1 MTAMNAFDPDLIRR
15 YDGPGPRYTSY
26 PTAPQFSLDFT
37 AGDYRQLCASSN
49 DRRPQKPL
57 SVYVHIPFCKSLC
70 YYCACSKIV
79 TRHPEKAARYL
90 ERLHKEID
98 LQAAL
103 FDDSRPLEQLHF
115 GGGTPTYLTA
125 AQMGELMGHLE
136 QRFGFAPAEE
146 REFSIEIDPRTLDS
160 GSLSEL
166 MQQGFNRVSF
176 GVQDLNA
183 QVQEAVNRIQ
193 PAEMTLNAISQ
204 ARSAG
209 FGALSL
215 DLIYGLPHQTV
226 ASFASTVE
234 QIIGM
239 RPERLA
245 IYNYAHLPDLFR
257 AQRLI
262 SKEHLPG
269 PEQKLEIFSEVVRLL
284 TEAGYV
290 HIGLDHFALPD
301 DGLVT
306 AQKNNT
312 LQRNFQGYS
321 THADCDLIGLG
332 LTSIGKVAEGY
343 AQNHKLLSDYY
354 AAIDSGELPVVRGMR
369 LRHDDLLRRAVIQRL
384 MCHSRLLKTDIEADF
399 DIVFDSY
406 FQHQLQALA
415 GLAADGLVEI
425 SDPEITVSEKGR
437 FLLRPIAMVFDAYL
451 PAQVAPGNFSKVI

>member
-1 MTAMNAFDPDLIRR
+1 MNAFDPDLIRR

-26 PTAPQFSLDFT
+26 PTAPQLQLDFT
-37 AGDYRQLCASSN
+37 AQDYQDLCAASN
-49 DRRPQKPL
+49 ARRPQKPL

-98 LQAAL
+98 LQADL
-103 FDDSRPLEQLHF
+103 FDEDRPLEQLHF
-115 GGGTPTYLTA
+115 GGGTPTYLSA
-125 AQMGELMGHLE
+125 AQMGVLMGHLE
-136 QRFGFAPAEE
+136 QRFGFAPADT

-160 GSLSEL
+160 GSLDEL
-166 MQQGFNRVSF
+166 RSQGFNRVSF
-176 GVQDLNA
+176 GVQDLDA
-183 QVQEAVNRIQ
+183 RVQGAVNRIQ
-193 PAEMTLNAISQ
+193 PEQMTLGAIEE
-204 ARSAG
+204 ARRAG

-226 ASFASTVE
+226 ESFAKTVD
-234 QIIGM
+234 QIISM

-245 IYNYAHLPDLFR
+245 VYNYAHLPDLFR

-262 SKEHLPG
+262 DETHLPG
-269 PEQKLEIFSEVVRLL
+269 PELKLEIFAEVVRQL

-301 DGLVT
+301 DGLAI
-306 AQKNNT
+306 AQRNNT

-343 AQNHKLLSDYY
+343 AQNQKLLSDYY
-354 AAIDSGELPVVRGMR
+354 AAIDSGVLPVVRGMR
-369 LRHDDLLRRAVIQRL
+369 LTHDDRLRRAVIQRL
-384 MCHSRLLKTDIEADF
+384 MCHSKLLMAEIEADF
-399 DIVFDSY
+399 DICFAEY
-406 FQHQLQALA
+406 FSAQLDALGA
-415 GLAADGLVEI
+415 LAADGLVEI
-425 SDPEITVSEKGR
+425 SDTDITVSEKGR
-437 FLLRPIAMVFDAYL
+437 YLLRPIAMVFDAYL
-451 PAQVAPGNFSKVI
+451 PAHAARGRFSKVI